1 MSRIILNQIALQKIK
16 VISETKKYFLLQP
29 SSAAAPST
37 SNYGITP
44 PTYTQTGYSGWSD
57 TEPSYT
63 VGDDRVL
70 YELTETI
77 YSDRTWDYS
86 TPTISSSY
94 KVAKEAYNKTI
105 QAEEDI
111 QDFVDLGLKQGYIWD
126 NPTSKSASGTIPVYP
141 AGSYIASGI
150 LSGGTRSINR
160 SNSNTYGLNTWIST
174 GGINLRYNAIDLMK
188 LTTSNLF
195 FYYPSTSTQQKKAI
209 SLGTNGA
216 VNSLAFYGFNN
227 DNKTMELTNNA
238 LTFYN
243 PSNGTDELATLNAN
257 GLVLSKGGI
266 KVIPANGKIGDNN
279 SVYISSEDLGSAIPS
294 LVPTPSSGTPKTN
307 WRAVIGSKFGVDSE
321 GNLYANEAHISGAIK
336 ATSGII
342 GNNAQ
347 NKIIIGDNTANASI
361 YSGSHSTLAS
371 TANGFYIGT
380 DGLSIGSNFKVTT
393 AGALIASDLTVNS
406 GSIAN
411 SVTIGG
417 KNQSEYLNDNIEVGG
432 RNLLYNSGT
441 MPAVSSGDKGW
452 RASGGTV
459 SHIDISTPP
468 IAGVSGGIRCTNTGS
483 SAARIG
489 IAQDLLANRFI
500 AGKKYSMGCWIRAS
514 AEFSSNVSIQPI
526 WISSSQTT
534 NSKYISMTLNTNWQ
548 YISAEGLVLG
558 GDQASSYSAGYVYA
572 SDVPAGSY
580 IEVCGIML
588 EEGTKCTSWTP
599 APEDVAS
606 DIDDAS
612 KVANSFLKFE
622 SGENGGLMVAD
633 LSGASDTTIHGIDT
647 RNVLIDPD
655 SVDIREGQNVLASF
669 GAITTLGDKKG
680 VHTDISPSS
689 ISFSDDT
696 AVFGSISMANA
707 SFPFLEAT
715 SALFAA
721 TKFVIQQTP
730 DGRLGVYKR

>member
-37 SNYGITP
+37 SNYGIIP
-44 PTYTQTGYSGWSD
+44 PTYTQTGYSGWND

-94 KVAKEAYNKTI
+94 KAAKEAYNEAI

-126 NPTSKSASGTIPVYP
+126 NPTSKPASGTIPVYP

-243 PSNGTDELATLNAN
+243 PSNETDELATLNAD

-266 KVIPANGKIGDNN
+266 IVNTVGSNDGM
-279 SVYISSEDLGSAIPS
+279 YISSENLGSVISS

-321 GNLYANEAHISGAIK
+321 GNLYANEAHISGAIT
-336 ATSGII
+336 ATSLQVDGLGNFMSFMTFENGVLKITKPGFNYSVEIRNDGVYIVDPNNHAIASYKDYITLGTKDGNNIDIRSDSINFNI
-342 GNNAQ
+342 GNQTYAYVAQDKWFASNAEVSGAMYIDDYSLRQ
-347 NKIIIGDNTANASI
+347 N
-361 YSGSHSTLAS
+361 
-371 TANGFYIGT
+371 ANGDF
-380 DGLSIGSNFKVTT
+380 
-393 AGALIASDLTVNS
+393 
-406 GSIAN
+406 
-411 SVTIGG
+411 
-417 KNQSEYLNDNIEVGG
+417 
-432 RNLLYNSGT
+432 
-441 MPAVSSGDKGW
+441 
-452 RASGGTV
+452 
-459 SHIDISTPP
+459 
-468 IAGVSGGIRCTNTGS
+468 
-483 SAARIG
+483 
-489 IAQDLLANRFI
+489 
-500 AGKKYSMGCWIRAS
+500 
-514 AEFSSNVSIQPI
+514 
-526 WISSSQTT
+526 
-534 NSKYISMTLNTNWQ
+534 
-548 YISAEGLVLG
+548 VLG
-558 GDQASSYSAGYVYA
+558 RR
-572 SDVPAGSY
+572 
-580 IEVCGIML
+580 
-588 EEGTKCTSWTP
+588 K
-599 APEDVAS
+599 
-606 DIDDAS
+606 
-612 KVANSFLKFE
+612 
-622 SGENGGLMVAD
+622 
-633 LSGASDTTIHGIDT
+633 
-647 RNVLIDPD
+647 
-655 SVDIREGQNVLASF
+655 
-669 GAITTLGDKKG
+669 
-680 VHTDISPSS
+680 
-689 ISFSDDT
+689 
-696 AVFGSISMANA
+696 
-707 SFPFLEAT
+707 
-715 SALFAA
+715 
-721 TKFVIQQTP
+721 
-730 DGRLGVYKR
+730 

>member
-29 SSAAAPST
+29 SSAAAPNT

-57 TEPSYT
+57 TEPSYI

-94 KVAKEAYNKTI
+94 KAAKEAYNEAI

-126 NPTSKSASGTIPVYP
+126 NPTSKPASGTIPVYP

-243 PSNGTDELATLNAN
+243 PSNGTDELATLNAD

-266 KVIPANGKIGDNN
+266 IVNTVGSNNG
-279 SVYISSEDLGSAIPS
+279 VYISSENLGSVIPS

-307 WRAVIGSKFGVDSE
+307 WRAIIGSKFGVDSE
-321 GNLYANEAHISGAIK
+321 GNLYANEAHISGQIIVGSGSDLSAGLSNYSTTSDMTTAISTATGTK
-336 ATSGII
+336 ADKTAALSRSQRIYYRSTSIQNLDSFSGPTTWLSTSGTGYENWSLSIPQLTNGEDSYPYLYTCVQNQTAAQYAAGSVCTCTPVVSDDSTTVI
-342 GNNAQ
+342 DGGNITTGQ
-347 NKIIIGDNTANASI
+347 I
-361 YSGSHSTLAS
+361 LAS
-371 TANGFYIGT
+371 YIETA
-380 DGLSIGSNFKVTT
+380 GLSINSTQVDDLDDLLDTKQNVGDYITDSDFDERISN
-393 AGALIASDLTVNS
+393 IAATVN
-406 GSIAN
+406 
-411 SVTIGG
+411 T
-417 KNQSEYLNDNIEVGG
+417 LNGQILFGDDG
-432 RNLLYNSGT
+432 RNTFILLQNRSVIDNTKPVTGVQAKLTSEKLAFGT
-441 MPAVSSGDKGW
+441 F
-452 RASGGTV
+452 
-459 SHIDISTPP
+459 
-468 IAGVSGGIRCTNTGS
+468 GS
-483 SAARIG
+483 VDNEVA
-489 IAQDLLANRFI
+489 
-500 AGKKYSMGCWIRAS
+500 Y
-514 AEFSSNVSIQPI
+514 FSSEELKVQKRLSFGNFVMKQRDNGHLSIM
-526 WISSSQTT
+526 
-534 NSKYISMTLNTNWQ
+534 Y
-548 YISAEGLVLG
+548 EG
-558 GDQASSYSAGYVYA
+558 GD
-572 SDVPAGSY
+572 D
-580 IEVCGIML
+580 
-588 EEGTKCTSWTP
+588 
-599 APEDVAS
+599 
-606 DIDDAS
+606 
-612 KVANSFLKFE
+612 
-622 SGENGGLMVAD
+622 
-633 LSGASDTTIHGIDT
+633 
-647 RNVLIDPD
+647 
-655 SVDIREGQNVLASF
+655 
-669 GAITTLGDKKG
+669 
-680 VHTDISPSS
+680 
-689 ISFSDDT
+689 
-696 AVFGSISMANA
+696 
-707 SFPFLEAT
+707 
-715 SALFAA
+715 
-721 TKFVIQQTP
+721 
-730 DGRLGVYKR
+730 